1 MSVGSFSRTAAGNRA
16 YITFCQPTM
25 IIIIDGLIPSFFQL
39 TPVSKQY
46 FLLQL
51 KNLNHP
57 VNYTVKTRD

>member
-1 MSVGSFSRTAAGNRA
+1 
-16 YITFCQPTM
+16 M
-25 IIIIDGLIPSFFQL
+25 IIIVDGLIPSFFQL

-57 VNYTVKTRD
+57 VNYTVKTRDLEPTFSQVSLNRFLHKW